1 MRARSDAIR
10 TAAFAVSDTLAVV
23 LRKFE
28 FAICAMAWSFVTF
41 IQPAKA
47 SIVSWMVRLPV
58 FASSQTHNPDAEW
71 THFDGGVFGEE
82 LDGPKCG
89 DFDT

>member
-1 MRARSDAIR
+1 M
-10 TAAFAVSDTLAVV
+10 LAVV

-47 SIVSWMVRLPV
+47 SIVPWMVRMSV
-58 FASSQTHNPDAEW
+58 FASVRKHTSLTPNGLTSTARSAPSPSPVEPAARQRFQND
-71 THFDGGVFGEE
+71 
-82 LDGPKCG
+82 
-89 DFDT
+89 

>member
-1 MRARSDAIR
+1 
-10 TAAFAVSDTLAVV
+10 
-23 LRKFE
+23 
-28 FAICAMAWSFVTF
+28 
-41 IQPAKA
+41 
-47 SIVSWMVRLPV
+47 MVRLPV
-58 FASSQTHNPDAEW
+58 FASSQTYNPDAEW